1 MKLITAVI
9 FITLISSASAAGNW
23 ASQSNTQTA
32 IGNGLD
38 STIDQDASNAGLII
52 GDDNIVCQSNDQ
64 FADMEGIWATIVQD
78 SANLI
83 LILGDRNTAMQDN
96 WAGAWNWG
104 SLISDIYQTQ
114 DSLGVIVGNENLL
127 DQDNS
132 ADATISEGL
141 GIITQDQTNN
151 GLQLGYL
158 NELDQSNDADAWLDS
173 WWILGFNYAFADAY
187 AYADATVIAES
198 WRDGPYANADQSS
211 YYDSAAFF
219 VPSVPYIDQDQTN
232 TGIQIG
238 NNNYMNQAN
247 AANANIDALNAVF
260 TYADARDASYAYA
273 YAYANDP
280 DRGFAWG
287 AYADAY
293 ADANAGSKA
302 NGLFEPVYID
312 QEQSNVGV
320 QVGCE
325 NDITQNNDADAS
337 IDSYIWAGADARA
350 NAYACGYSYE
360 EIAEYNCPD
369 CDASVRANAVAFS
382 DANLKTIN
390 IRQDQASIAA
400 QFGNDNEAVQSNIA
414 NADIDAT
421 VIARAKAYAWADAY
435 GHAKDFVISSCPYVT
450 VSSDATADASAIAD
464 LSTQTID
471 QDQSNLAMQIGD
483 HNDISQGNYAN
494 ALIDVTA
501 IADIRSLADAHAYA
515 WGWTDDGSYPDTGA
529 EAYAT
534 ASANVGASASI
545 GATDMNQ
552 HQLNAGLQVGNAN
565 KLDQSNVAN
574 TEVHA
579 DIESTFVDGVSD
591 SSVAINPGYAYASA
605 IATKG
610 TSTAMNFP
618 GGNVLDLDQANYGL
632 QIGDDNEMCQ
642 SNYADLFITGSD
654 NTIYIDQANYGLQI
668 GDDNEMCQSNYADI
682 FIAGSDNLRI
692 QTQANSDMQISTINL
707 ATMLD

>member
-1 MKLITAVI
+1 MKLITALI
-9 FITLISSASAAGNW
+9 LITLLLASPGSSVGNRV
-23 ASQSNTQTA
+23 SQSNTQTA
-32 IGNGLD
+32 IGNGWH
-38 STIDQDASNAGLII
+38 STIDQDATNTGLII
-52 GDDNIVCQSNDQ
+52 GDGNVVYQSNNQ
-64 FADMEGIWATIVQD
+64 FADMEGIWANIIQD
-78 SANLI
+78 SASSI
-83 LILGDRNTAMQDN
+83 LIIGDGNTATQDN
-96 WAGAWNWG
+96 WARAWNRG
-104 SLISDIYQTQ
+104 SLISDIHQTQ
-114 DSLGVIVGNENLL
+114 NSLGVIVGNENLF

-151 GLQLGYL
+151 GLQLGYF

-173 WWILGFNYAFADAY
+173 WWIFGSNYAFADAY
-187 AYADATVIAES
+187 AYADATVIAKA
-198 WRDGPYANADQSS
+198 WLDGPHANADQSS

-219 VPSVPYIDQDQTN
+219 VPSIPYIDQDQSN
-232 TGIQIG
+232 KGVQIG
-238 NNNYMNQAN
+238 NYNYMSQAN

-273 YAYANDP
+273 YAYADDP
-280 DRGFAWG
+280 DRGWLWG

-293 ADANAGSKA
+293 ADANARSKA
-302 NGLFEPVYID
+302 HGIFEPVYID
-312 QEQSNVGV
+312 QEQSNIGV
-320 QVGCE
+320 QVGGE
-325 NDITQNNDADAS
+325 NAIIQNNDADAS
-337 IDSYIWAGADARA
+337 IDSFIWAAADARA
-350 NAYACGYSYE
+350 NAFAYGNSYE
-360 EIAEYNCPD
+360 KIAELNCPD
-369 CDASVRANAVAFS
+369 CDSSVRANAAAFS

-390 IRQDQASIAA
+390 IRQDQANIAA
-400 QFGNDNEAVQSNIA
+400 QFGNDNSIHQSNTA
-414 NADIDAT
+414 DADIDAT

-435 GHAKDFVISSCPYVT
+435 GYAKDLVISLCPEVT

-501 IADIRSLADAHAYA
+501 SADIRSLADAHAYA

-529 EAYAT
+529 DAYAT

-579 DIESTFVDGVSD
+579 DIESTFVDEVSD
-591 SSVAINPGYAYASA
+591 WSVAINPGYAYASA
-605 IATKG
+605 IATEG
-610 TSTAMNFP
+610 TSTAENFL
-618 GGNVLDLDQANYGL
+618 GRNVLDM
-632 QIGDDNEMCQ
+632 E
-642 SNYADLFITGSD
+642 
-654 NTIYIDQANYGLQI
+654 QANYGLQI

-682 FIAGSDNLRI
+682 FPAGSDNHRI

-707 ATMLD
+707 AAMLDLDEFS